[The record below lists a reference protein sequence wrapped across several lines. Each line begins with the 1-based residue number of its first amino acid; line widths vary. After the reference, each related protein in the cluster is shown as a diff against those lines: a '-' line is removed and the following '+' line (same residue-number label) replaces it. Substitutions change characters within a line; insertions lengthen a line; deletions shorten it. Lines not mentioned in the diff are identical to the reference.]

1 MFSLRL
7 MWSVS
12 LTGGT
17 HMPLQRLNIMHST
30 LRRGLS
36 AACLLLVVAQPAQAL
51 VVSSQY
57 FSTTSDFSGYYAPFG
72 VPAHAFWN
80 ISQTTDPLAVVV
92 IDLTVTGSVTL
103 VEANPW
109 QFPIGWTPTL
119 SVSLAA
125 NAPGFTPVSSFDVAG
140 TFQMIA
146 PPTLPGNSHYGT
158 PETLHFTAHFTGI
171 ISGPALADYTGGGT
185 TYFNSTAHLFP
196 IEQYG
201 YYSGTVTHTARVSFN
216 APRGRRGVGAAGTGA
231 GPVVRCA
238 PENQG
243 ALKCA
248 GCGSLPG

>member
-1 MFSLRL
+1 MFRVRSTRH
-7 MWSVS
+7 VP
-12 LTGGT
+12 LTGVSF
-17 HMPLQRLNIMHST
+17 MPLQRLTTMPSMF
-30 LRRGLS
+30 RRGLT
-36 AACLLLVVAQPAQAL
+36 AACLLLVVAQPARAF

-57 FSTTSDFSGYYAPFG
+57 FSTTSNFSGYYAPFG

-80 ISQTTDPLAVVV
+80 ISQTTDPLAVVL

-119 SVSLAA
+119 AVSLAA
-125 NAPGFTPVSSFDVAG
+125 SAPGFTPVSNFGVTG

-158 PETLHFTAHFTGI
+158 PETLHFSAHFTGI

-216 APRGRRGVGAAGTGA
+216 APEGGAALVLLALGLGLLF
-231 GPVVRCA
+231 GVHRRIKA
-238 PENQG
+238 P
-243 ALKCA
+243 
-248 GCGSLPG
+248 